1 MKSNRS
7 YFIALASLSFLV
19 LASFCSPVKAQTP
32 AYQGSFTLP
41 YEVRWQDAQMPAGEY
56 TFTMQSKAFPSRIVV
71 HGPDGRSFFS
81 AIGLSDGHSS
91 DNSELNVETRDGKH
105 YVRDLYLAE
114 LDLHF
119 RYSVP
124 KMKDLSREVLLAQGP
139 NTTDHLAVLKAR
151 K

>member
-1 MKSNRS
+1 MKSNRR
-7 YFIALASLSFLV
+7 YLLVLASLSFLV

-32 AYQGSFTLP
+32 VYQGSFTVP
-41 YEVRWQDAQMPAGEY
+41 YEVTWQDAQMPAGEY
-56 TFTMQSKAFPSRIVV
+56 TFTMKSKAFPSRVVV
-71 HGPDGRSFFS
+71 HGPNGTIFVS
-81 AIGLSDGHSS
+81 AIGLSDEHSS
-91 DNSELNVETRDGKH
+91 DNSELSVETRDGKH
-105 YVRDLYLAE
+105 YVRDLYLADF
-114 LDLHF
+114 DLHF

>member
-7 YFIALASLSFLV
+7 YFIALASLSFLA
-19 LASFCSPVKAQTP
+19 LASFCSPVKAQTA
-32 AYQGSFTLP
+32 AYQGSFRLP
-41 YEVRWQDAQMPAGEY
+41 YEVTWQNSQMPAGEY
-56 TFTMQSKAFPSRIVV
+56 TFTMESKAFPSRVV
-71 HGPDGRSFFS
+71 VQGPNGTIFVS
-81 AIGLSDGHSS
+81 AIGLSDEHSS
-91 DNSELNVETRDGKH
+91 DNSELSVETRDGKH

-139 NTTDHLAVLKAR
+139 SNTDHLAVLKAR